1 MNANAAAEAEATAS
15 STAYAGRTTRF
26 IHRYFHALTHR
37 NYRLFWMGQCVS
49 LTGTWVQNVSQ
60 AWLVLTL
67 TKSPLLLGMLGLAQ
81 FLPLTVF
88 SLFAGVIVDKF
99 PKRTTLMVTQT
110 VAMSLAFASAI
121 LVFTG
126 EIRFWHILVMAFLLG
141 VSNTFDMPTRQSMNI
156 ELVGRED
163 LMNAV
168 ALNSMTFNL
177 ARIVGP
183 SIGALIMATVGVG
196 WSYVLN
202 GLSFVV
208 VLLTL
213 RQLRLTPFIRQARI
227 GTTVWS
233 EIRDGLTYIRA
244 NAQLAQTVL
253 LVAIVG
259 TLGFNFN
266 VLVPVLTRQSFGAG
280 EATYGA
286 LMSCIGIGSLVGA
299 ATIGLRSRKGPKLK
313 LTVACSL
320 AVPIGLLLLVFA
332 NGPAVAGILL
342 LFSGFLN
349 IAVATNSNSLLQI
362 NAADEY
368 RARVMSVYTLV
379 FAGSTPFGNLF
390 TGWAAGA
397 FGVHA
402 AFLCSGSLALALVA
416 AVIFIYRLPR
426 IKKN

>member
-1 MNANAAAEAEATAS
+1 M
-15 STAYAGRTTRF
+15 TAYAGRTTRF
-26 IHRYFHALTHR
+26 VHAYFHALTHR
-37 NYRLFWMGQCVS
+37 NYRTFWLGQCVS
-49 LTGTWVQNVSQ
+49 LIGTWVQNVSQ
-60 AWLVLTL
+60 AWLVLSL

-81 FLPLTVF
+81 FLPLTVL

-99 PKRTTLMVTQT
+99 PKKTILMVTQT
-110 VAMSLAFASAI
+110 IAMTLAFTTAV

-126 EIRFWHILVMAFLLG
+126 TIRFEHILVMAFLLG

-156 ELVGRED
+156 ELVGRDD

-183 SIGALIMATVGVG
+183 SVGTLLIATVGVG
-196 WSYVLN
+196 WCYVLN
-202 GLSFVV
+202 GTSFIV

-213 RQLRLTPFIRQARI
+213 RQLKLTPFIREVRV
-227 GTTVWS
+227 GSTVWS
-233 EIRDGLTYIRA
+233 EIRDGLSYIRS

-266 VLVPVLTRQSFGAG
+266 VLVPVLTQDVLGAG
-280 EATYGA
+280 ATTYGA
-286 LMSCIGIGSLVGA
+286 LMSCLGVGSLIGA
-299 ATIGLRSRKGPKLK
+299 LTIGMRSRRGPKLK
-313 LTVACSL
+313 LTVALSMVIPL
-320 AVPIGLLLLVFA
+320 GLLLLA
-332 NGPAVAGILL
+332 IAQTSAVAGVMLL
-342 LFSGFLN
+342 ISGFLN

-362 NAADEY
+362 SAADEY

-390 TGWAAGA
+390 TGWAADKY
-397 FGVHA
+397 GVHL
-402 AFLCSGSLALALVA
+402 AFLFCGLLSLALGLAVVYAFRARSRREPLDGRA
-416 AVIFIYRLPR
+416 ASRL
-426 IKKN
+426 